1 MTAATGKHA
10 LAGIALAALGVVY
23 GDIGTSPLY
32 AMKEVFAGNHPIP
45 LNEANVLG
53 SLSLF
58 FWALVIVVSLK
69 YVSIIMRADNRGEG
83 GIMALLALA
92 SKCTQQLGSV
102 RTPLLLAGVFGAS
115 FFEHDGGNVRRV
127 ALYMRT
133 LGIDGLWPVWLGNRP
148 DLLPAARA
156 MPTWPAPGSVLRV
169 NGVVI
174 VKIGPPTPQQLN
186 PG

>member
-1 MTAATGKHA
+1 MTVATSFARRAFGSNDAVPTFHA
-10 LAGIALAALGVVY
+10 IMAGMHRI
-23 GDIGTSPLY
+23 D
-32 AMKEVFAGNHPIP
+32 
-45 LNEANVLG
+45 
-53 SLSLF
+53 
-58 FWALVIVVSLK
+58 VIVFPGFQLLDAAGPGATAPVPFTL
-69 YVSIIMRADNRGEG
+69 VGTQAFPTG
-83 GIMALLALA
+83 G
-92 SKCTQQLGSV
+92 QV
-102 RTPLLLAGVFGAS
+102 RRAGVFGAS

-148 DLLPAARA
+148 DLLPAARS
-156 MPTWPAPGSVLRV
+156 MPTWPAPGSVRRV